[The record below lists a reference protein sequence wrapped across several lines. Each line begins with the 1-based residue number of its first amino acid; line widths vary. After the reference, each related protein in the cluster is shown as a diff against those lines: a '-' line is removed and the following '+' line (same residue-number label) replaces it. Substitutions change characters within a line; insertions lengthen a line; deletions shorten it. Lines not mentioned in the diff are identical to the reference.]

1 MIPVFL
7 CGFMGCGKSTV
18 GRIVAKKTERA
29 FIDLDEYIEEAAGMS
44 IPEIFEKYGEEHFR
58 TLEADAIK
66 IFDQSFTVVALGG
79 GAIINDRS
87 RALANKAGL
96 VVFIDTPF
104 DLCYDRIKDDPHR
117 PIAKSST
124 KEELKKR
131 YDDRYPIYKQGS
143 SVTVDGTLTPEETA
157 KKIIE
162 VM

>member
-1 MIPVFL
+1 MVPVFL

-29 FIDLDEYIEEAAGMS
+29 FVDLDEYIEDAAGIS
-44 IPEIFEKYGEEHFR
+44 IPEIFERYGESHFR
-58 TLEADAIK
+58 TLEAEAIK

-79 GAIINDRS
+79 GAVINDRS

-96 VVFIDTPF
+96 VIFIDTPF
-104 DLCYDRIKDDPHR
+104 DLCYDRIKDDGHR

-124 KEELKKR
+124 KEELKAR
-131 YDDRYPIYKQGS
+131 FDARYPVYLSAS
-143 SVTVDGTLTPEETA
+143 SVRVDGSLTPDEIA
-157 KKIIE
+157 MKIIE